1 MKYQVQ
7 KMLKN
12 SYWDVLHLVKKRR
25 AKRDTYLLLSKKNG
39 FFHGNFTNSTLPFF
53 RGEFISLLGGEGTK
67 QNKILKIE
75 IRVLWH
81 EVKKSSV

>member
-25 AKRDTYLLLSKKNG
+25 AKRHLSFAIAKNG

>member
-25 AKRDTYLLLSKKNG
+25 AERDTYLLLSKKMG
-39 FFHGNFTNSTLPFF
+39 SFMEILPIQHYRFFEENLYHC
-53 RGEFISLLGGEGTK
+53 
-67 QNKILKIE
+67 
-75 IRVLWH
+75 
-81 EVKKSSV
+81 

>member
-25 AKRDTYLLLSKKNG
+25 AKRDTYLLLSKKMG
-39 FFHGNFTNSTLPFF
+39 SFMEILPIQHYRFFEEN
-53 RGEFISLLGGEGTK
+53 
-67 QNKILKIE
+67 
-75 IRVLWH
+75 
-81 EVKKSSV
+81 